1 MAVRYTLEPNW
12 ALELL
17 AAVIATTFCA
27 CAVLLSERKADEE
40 RHRQMVYR
48 MDAAHVFVTNEDFP
62 ITKPYQVLGDLKY
75 SEPFSPDAIDK
86 AEIQRKLKALA
97 LAKYPDQA
105 DAVIKENSD
114 VESSGEF
121 ETVTVTGEVI
131 RFDSSADRTLMHHMW
146 ENLVVSPK

>member
-1 MAVRYTLEPNW
+1 MAVRYTSEQNW

-27 CAVLLSERKADEE
+27 CAVLLSERK
-40 RHRQMVYR
+40 
-48 MDAAHVFVTNEDFP
+48 P
-62 ITKPYQVLGDLKY
+62 
-75 SEPFSPDAIDK
+75 
-86 AEIQRKLKALA
+86 
-97 LAKYPDQA
+97 

-114 VESSGEF
+114 VESSGEI

-131 RFDSSADRTLMHHMW
+131 QFDSSADRTLMHHMW